1 MPEPL
6 RKLHKLEQAMCE
18 IFANQ
23 RHFTTEETKWSLPVK
38 PESNLCL
45 SIQIVAFTCQL
56 LLLLHVNC
64 YLNFLHGY

>member
-38 PESNLCL
+38 PESNLFL
-45 SIQIVAFTCQL
+45 SIHIVAITCQL
-56 LLLLHVNC
+56 LFEFSIMGIKN
-64 YLNFLHGY
+64 